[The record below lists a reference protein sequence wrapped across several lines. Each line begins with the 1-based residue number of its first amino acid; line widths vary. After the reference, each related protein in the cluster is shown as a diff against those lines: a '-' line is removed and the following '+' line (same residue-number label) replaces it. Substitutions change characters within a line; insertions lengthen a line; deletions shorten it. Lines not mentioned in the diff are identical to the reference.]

1 MAHLVVLV
9 LECVEICH
17 EIMDAWEKAGASG
30 ATILESTGLARIRGA
45 VRDDLPLVPSLRDL
59 LKADEMHNRT
69 VFTMIEDD
77 EVLER
82 VLEVTR
88 DHVDFTQ
95 PNSGL
100 MFVVPVTQVFGLKR
114 HDTSGHGGP

>member
-1 MAHLVVLV
+1 MTNLVVLV
-9 LECVEICH
+9 LECTEICH
-17 EIMDAWEKAGASG
+17 EILDAWEEAGASG

-59 LKADEMHNRT
+59 LKVDEMHNRT
-69 VFTMIEDD
+69 IFTMIDDD

-82 VLEVTR
+82 VLAVTR
-88 DHVDFTQ
+88 ENVDFTQ

-100 MFVVPVTQVFGLKR
+100 MFVVPVSRVFGLKR
-114 HDTSGHGGP
+114 HDTLGP

>member
-1 MAHLVVLV
+1 MANLVVLV
-9 LECVEICH
+9 LECTEVCH
-17 EIMDAWEKAGASG
+17 EILNVWEEVGASG

-59 LKADEMHNRT
+59 LKVDEMHNRT
-69 VFTMIEDD
+69 IFTMIDDD

-82 VLEVTR
+82 VLEVTQEN
-88 DHVDFTQ
+88 VDFTQ

-100 MFVVPVTQVFGLKR
+100 MFVVPVSQVFGLKR
-114 HDTSGHGGP
+114 HDTSGP